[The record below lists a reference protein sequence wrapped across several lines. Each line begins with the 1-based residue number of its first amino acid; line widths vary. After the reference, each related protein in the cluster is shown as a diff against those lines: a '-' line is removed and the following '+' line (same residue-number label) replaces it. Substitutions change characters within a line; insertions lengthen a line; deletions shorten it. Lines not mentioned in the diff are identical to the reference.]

1 MNFHLSKHVQ
11 EEMEKRKISRTL
23 LDGVLQTP
31 EQKVPEAENVTFFN
45 RESISTGNF
54 ICYV

>member
-1 MNFHLSKHVQ
+1 MNFHFSRHVQ